1 MRVTDEGGGARHP
14 MFAARQQRQLHNS
27 PGGADD
33 LGDVPHERQVNMARK
48 QAPTKKRGKAAPK
61 ARRRIARHRN
71 AKPSLELTNYL
82 LESHPEFG
90 N

>member
-1 MRVTDEGGGARHP
+1 
-14 MFAARQQRQLHNS
+14 
-27 PGGADD
+27 
-33 LGDVPHERQVNMARK
+33 MAKK
-48 QAPTKKRGKAAPK
+48 QNATKKRIKAAPK
-61 ARRRIARHRN
+61 ARRRVARHRN